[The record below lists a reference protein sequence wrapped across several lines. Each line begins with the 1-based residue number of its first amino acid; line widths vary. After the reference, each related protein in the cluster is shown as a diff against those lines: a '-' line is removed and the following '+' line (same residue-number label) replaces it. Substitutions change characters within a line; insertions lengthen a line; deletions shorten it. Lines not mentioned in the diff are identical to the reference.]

1 MFLFYVNPILIAAA
15 VIPAIVLLRFVYKE
29 DRLDK
34 ESPGLLLS
42 LVIFGIL
49 STFAAI
55 VTEQIGE
62 AILGI
67 LLPQSSTAY
76 NVLLYFVVV
85 ALSEEGFKYLL
96 LKKRTWYSSEFNCQ
110 FDGVVYAVFVA
121 LGFALWENISY
132 VLMYGLGTAAVRA
145 VTAVPGH
152 ACFGVFMGAF
162 YGLAKRY
169 DNFGDEYRS
178 RRCRRLAVLVPVLLH
193 VGLGTFRPVK
203 VEDVTQHH
211 MHSEFYVVEEDQ
223 AKLIN
228 DTKAAGGRVIAVGTT
243 SCRTLESATGEDGI
257 LKAGSGW
264 TEIFIYPG
272 YCFKMIDGLITNF
285 HLPESTLVMLVSA
298 LAGKEHIMAAYEE
311 AVREKYRFF
320 SFGDAMIIE

>member
-145 VTAVPGH
+145 VTAVPG
-152 ACFGVFMGAF
+152 
-162 YGLAKRY
+162 
-169 DNFGDEYRS
+169 
-178 RRCRRLAVLVPVLLH
+178 
-193 VGLGTFRPVK
+193 
-203 VEDVTQHH
+203 
-211 MHSEFYVVEEDQ
+211 
-223 AKLIN
+223 
-228 DTKAAGGRVIAVGTT
+228 
-243 SCRTLESATGEDGI
+243 SCRCCCTARTISSQRMSTTAMH
-257 LKAGSGW
+257 GSSLCSLCCSSPRR
-264 TEIFIYPG
+264 T
-272 YCFKMIDGLITNF
+272 
-285 HLPESTLVMLVSA
+285 A
-298 LAGKEHIMAAYEE
+298 
-311 AVREKYRFF
+311 
-320 SFGDAMIIE
+320 

>member
-152 ACFGVFMGAF
+152 ACFGVFMGVY
-162 YGLAKRY
+162 YGRAKRY
-169 DNFGDEYRS
+169 DNDGDFVKAK
-178 RRCRRLAVLVPVLLH
+178 RCRTMAVLMPALLH
-193 VGLGTFRPVK
+193 GAYDFIATMEDPNCEWVFLVFVLALFAVSLKLVRVGSRS
-203 VEDVTQHH
+203 DR
-211 MHSEFYVVEEDQ
+211 Y
-223 AKLIN
+223 
-228 DTKAAGGRVIAVGTT
+228 
-243 SCRTLESATGEDGI
+243 
-257 LKAGSGW
+257 
-264 TEIFIYPG
+264 
-272 YCFKMIDGLITNF
+272 IDGGEGPL
-285 HLPESTLVMLVSA
+285 
-298 LAGKEHIMAAYEE
+298 
-311 AVREKYRFF
+311 FF
-320 SFGDAMIIE
+320 

>member
-62 AILGI
+62 TVLTL
-67 LLPQSSTAY
+67 LLPQNSTAY
-76 NVLLYFVVV
+76 NALLYFVVV

-96 LKKRTWYSSEFNCQ
+96 LKKRTWYSGEFNCQ
-110 FDGVVYAVFVA
+110 FDGIVYAVFVS

-132 VLMYGLGTAAVRA
+132 VLMYGLGTAAIRA

-162 YGLAKRY
+162 YGLATYEY
-169 DNFGDEYRS
+169 DGYAWIFV
-178 RRCRRLAVLVPVLLH
+178 AFVVLL
-193 VGLGTFRPVK
+193 F
-203 VEDVTQHH
+203 
-211 MHSEFYVVEEDQ
+211 
-223 AKLIN
+223 A
-228 DTKAAGGRVIAVGTT
+228 
-243 SCRTLESATGEDGI
+243 
-257 LKAGSGW
+257 
-264 TEIFIYPG
+264 
-272 YCFKMIDGLITNF
+272 
-285 HLPESTLVMLVSA
+285 
-298 LAGKEHIMAAYEE
+298 AAY
-311 AVREKYRFF
+311 RMIKKLSRDDRFIGGSDYYHYDGPEF
-320 SFGDAMIIE
+320 

>member
-62 AILGI
+62 TVLTL
-67 LLPQSSTAY
+67 LLPQNSTAY
-76 NVLLYFVVV
+76 NALLYFVVV

-96 LKKRTWYSSEFNCQ
+96 LKKRTWYSGEFNCQ
-110 FDGVVYAVFVA
+110 FDGIVYAVFVS

-132 VLMYGLGTAAVRA
+132 VLMYGLGTAAIRA

-152 ACFGVFMGAF
+152 ACFGVFMGVW
-162 YGLAKRY
+162 YGLAKRLHGQGKDGASKLCRVLALLLSAFLHGCY
-169 DNFGDEYRS
+169 DYIATIESVHYGWLFAAFVAVLFTVAFILVKRQS
-178 RRCRRLAVLVPVLLH
+178 RRDRYLNN
-193 VGLGTFRPVK
+193 
-203 VEDVTQHH
+203 
-211 MHSEFYVVEEDQ
+211 Y
-223 AKLIN
+223 
-228 DTKAAGGRVIAVGTT
+228 
-243 SCRTLESATGEDGI
+243 
-257 LKAGSGW
+257 
-264 TEIFIYPG
+264 
-272 YCFKMIDGLITNF
+272 
-285 HLPESTLVMLVSA
+285 
-298 LAGKEHIMAAYEE
+298 
-311 AVREKYRFF
+311 
-320 SFGDAMIIE
+320 DAEYL